1 MTSRIL
7 SVCTANVC
15 RSPLVAA
22 LLADRLDPA
31 RYEVESAGV
40 RAAPGRPIDR
50 DSALQLLHRGLPIP
64 TTTARQL
71 TSEMLAQAD
80 LILTA
85 TKAHRAEVLELHPR
99 ALRRTFTVREF
110 AALVALVAGDDLATV
125 VRNAADARS
134 RGPREVDLTDPIGR
148 PLRVHEEVA
157 ALADTATSAIA
168 ERLNAL
174 PGPNSA
180 V

>member
-40 RAAPGRPIDR
+40 RAAPGRPMDR
-50 DSALQLLHRGLPIP
+50 DSALQLVNRGLPIP

-71 TSEMLAQAD
+71 TSDILAGAD
-80 LILTA
+80 LVLTA
-85 TKAHRAEVLELHPR
+85 TKAHRAEVLDFYPR

-110 AALVALVAGDDLATV
+110 AALSELVEADDLATLV
-125 VRNAADARS
+125 KKAADARTK
-134 RGPREVDLTDPIGR
+134 GPRVVDLTDPIGR
-148 PLRVHEEVA
+148 PLQVHEEVA
-157 ALADTATSAIA
+157 ALADTATATIA
-168 ERLNAL
+168 DRLNAL
-174 PGPNSA
+174 GGPGA